1 MPDDVF
7 DGWQESLSCHSVANL
22 SSRQSVRNVYHQR
35 EFLSFWILGLFFSE
49 ISLILVSQSH
59 VEDSMDILSQL
70 QPRWPCSAFHLVC
83 PEVLLSSVQLLS
95 RVQLF
100 ATSWTVTQQAPLSMR
115 ILQARTLE
123 WATMPSTRRFSQ
135 LRDGTQLSCTAGR
148 FFTIWA
154 IREAQKFS

>member
-22 SSRQSVRNVYHQR
+22 SSRQSARNVYHQR
-35 EFLSFWILGLFFSE
+35 EFLNSGFIFSE

-59 VEDSMDILSQL
+59 VEDSVDILSQL

-95 RVQLF
+95 RVRLF
-100 ATSWTVTQQAPLSMR
+100 ATSWIVTQQATLSMR

-123 WATMPSTRRFSQ
+123 WAAMPSTRRFSQ
-135 LRDGTQLSCTAGR
+135 PRDGTQVSRTAGG
-148 FFTIWA
+148 FFTICA
-154 IREAQKFS
+154 IREAQKF